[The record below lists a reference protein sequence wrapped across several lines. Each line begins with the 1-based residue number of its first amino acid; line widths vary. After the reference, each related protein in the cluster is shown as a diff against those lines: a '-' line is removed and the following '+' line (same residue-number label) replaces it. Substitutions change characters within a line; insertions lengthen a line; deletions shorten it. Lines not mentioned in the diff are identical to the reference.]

1 MAGEIE
7 HCAGLVRARDPD
19 RYLATLYAPRDKR
32 PALFALHALDLELL
46 DVAIGTSE
54 PMIGQI
60 RLAWWRER
68 LSEIGGPTVPAQPV
82 LQALAASGVL
92 ASDLDGFDDASLA
105 YLDEDV
111 GEWARLRG
119 AKLFEVAARILGSA
133 SDEVLAAGRAWAVA
147 DGWRRGV
154 IEREAVGKAL
164 AASPRRIPAPLRPI
178 AALAGLARHDFARNQ
193 AILPGQ
199 PDGVGASPTRQLRLA
214 AIILTGRV

>member
-46 DVAIGTSE
+46 DVALGTSE

-68 LSEIGGPTVPAQPV
+68 LAELDGQAVPAQPV
-82 LQALAASGVL
+82 LKALSIAGLS
-92 ASDLDGFDDASLA
+92 ASDLEGFDDASLA
-105 YLDEDV
+105 YLDGDV
-111 GEWARLRG
+111 HEWAHLRG
-119 AKLFEVAARILGSA
+119 TKLFAVGARILDS
-133 SDEVLAAGRAWAVA
+133 SDDAVDAGHVWAAV
-147 DGWRRGV
+147 DGWRRGL
-154 IEREAVGKAL
+154 IDQAAVAEVL
-164 AASPRRIPAPLRPI
+164 AAAPRRMPAPLRPI
-178 AALAGLARHDFARNQ
+178 AALTGLARSDFARNR

-199 PDGVGASPTRQLRLA
+199 PDGVSASPTRQLRLA
-214 AIILTGRV
+214 AIILSGRI